1 MSIKPNRIEIEHY
14 YDSQQVEGEELTQ
27 SFAHYVAIQYLIA
40 VLEWLFNGKEVGIVS
55 SVNFYQIEHQN
66 DPPKSPDIA
75 VVEGLVP
82 DERSS
87 EDNPSYWIG
96 EDGPPPLVVF
106 EIASKETWLND
117 LETKPKSYADMG
129 IPEYFAFDPNEPSVW
144 TGTWR
149 EEARL
154 IGWRLDS
161 GQYHTIEKDAA
172 GRLWSEQLQSWLKV
186 EGKHLK
192 LYTREGELR
201 LTSLETQTQRTA
213 LERARAEA
221 QTRRA
226 EAQAQQAAMER
237 ARAEAQARR
246 AEAQAQQAAM
256 ERARAEAQ
264 AQQAEAAEQQA
275 AMERARAEAQAQRAE
290 AAEQQVAMERARAEA
305 QAQQAAMERA
315 RMEKLIELL
324 RQKGINPDDLI

>member
-1 MSIKPNRIEIEHY
+1 
-14 YDSQQVEGEELTQ
+14 LTQ

-40 VLEWLFNGKEVGIVS
+40 VLEWLFNGKSVGIVS

-106 EIASKETWLND
+106 EVASKETWLND
-117 LETKPKSYADMG
+117 LEAKPKSYAGMG

-144 TGTWR
+144 TGEWR
-149 EEARL
+149 AEPRL
-154 IGWRLDS
+154 IGWQLDTTS
-161 GQYHTIEKDAA
+161 GQYRPAEKDGA
-172 GRLWSEQLQSWLKV
+172 GRLWSEQLQSWLTM
-186 EGKHLK
+186 EGKYLR

-201 LTSLETQTQRTA
+201 LSGFEAQMQ
-213 LERARAEA
+213 RAR
-221 QTRRA
+221 T
-226 EAQAQQAAMER
+226 QAQQAALER

-246 AEAQAQQAAM
+246 AEAQAQRAKAAEQQAALERSRAETQAQRAKAAEQQAAL

-264 AQQAEAAEQQA
+264 AQEAAL
-275 AMERARAEAQAQRAE
+275 
-290 AAEQQVAMERARAEA
+290 
-305 QAQQAAMERA
+305 ERA